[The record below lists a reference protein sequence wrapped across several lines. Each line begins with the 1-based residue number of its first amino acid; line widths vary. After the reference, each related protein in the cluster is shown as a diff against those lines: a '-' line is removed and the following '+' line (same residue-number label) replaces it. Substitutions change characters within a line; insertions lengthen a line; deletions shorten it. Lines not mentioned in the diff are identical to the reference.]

1 MNVSITI
8 KLLLKYYI
16 IILILSTLEFPTPIT
31 PPTEIRPIPTSSTAT
46 NISRRA
52 FSAETRQA
60 ARSEPYRTPSSAR
73 SVSSDPTT
81 FTDPSEKPKYTSSE
95 RRIRSDP
102 TRYNTGRNGIYRTG
116 NRYDEASETVPT
128 LFTRKQRIS
137 SRYGRSSDLFRTARL
152 PGPNGQWLR
161 ECTAQKKLTAT
172 GIVPDFHR
180 IPLIPVD
187 SPSTSGTDTEN
198 KYRV

>member
-1 MNVSITI
+1 MNVSTTI

-16 IILILSTLEFPTPIT
+16 IIRILSTLEFPTPIT
-31 PPTEIRPIPTSSTAT
+31 PPTEIRPIPTRLDGNKYQPPGFLRRNTT
-46 NISRRA
+46 SRTFRA
-52 FSAETRQA
+52 I
-60 ARSEPYRTPSSAR
+60 PYAFVGHIGCRPIR
-73 SVSSDPTT
+73 RL

-102 TRYNTGRNGIYRTG
+102 TRYDTGRNGIYRTG
-116 NRYDEASETVPT
+116 NRYDEAPETVPT

-180 IPLIPVD
+180 IPF
-187 SPSTSGTDTEN
+187 
-198 KYRV
+198 

>member
-1 MNVSITI
+1 MLYFNSTNG
-8 KLLLKYYI
+8 LYYYTHTFNARI
-16 IILILSTLEFPTPIT
+16 PHTDNSTDGNSADSDPARRQQISAAGLSPQKHDKPHVPSHTVRLRRPDRC
-31 PPTEIRPIPTSSTAT
+31 RPI
-46 NISRRA
+46 RRL
-52 FSAETRQA
+52 
-60 ARSEPYRTPSSAR
+60 
-73 SVSSDPTT
+73 

-95 RRIRSDP
+95 RRIRSDL

-180 IPLIPVD
+180 IPF
-187 SPSTSGTDTEN
+187 
-198 KYRV
+198 

>member
-31 PPTEIRPIPTSSTAT
+31 PPTEIRSIQARLSGNKYRSPGFLRRNAASRTFRAIPY
-46 NISRRA
+46 A
-52 FSAETRQA
+52 FVGQIGVV
-60 ARSEPYRTPSSAR
+60 RSDDFLPTLRKNRNTPL
-73 SVSSDPTT
+73 
-81 FTDPSEKPKYTSSE
+81 E

-102 TRYNTGRNGIYRTG
+102 TRYDTGRNGIYRTG
-116 NRYDEASETVPT
+116 NRYDEAPETVPT

-137 SRYGRSSDLFRTARL
+137 SRYGRSSDLFRTVRL
-152 PGPNGQWLR
+152 PGQNGQWQR

-180 IPLIPVD
+180 IPF
-187 SPSTSGTDTEN
+187 
-198 KYRV
+198 

>member
-16 IILILSTLEFPTPIT
+16 IVLILPTLEFPNPIAPST
-31 PPTEIRPIPTSSTAT
+31 AVRPIPTRLGGNKVQPPGFLRRNAVSRTFRAIPYAFVGHIGCRPIRRLFTALRK
-46 NISRRA
+46 NRN
-52 FSAETRQA
+52 
-60 ARSEPYRTPSSAR
+60 TPL
-73 SVSSDPTT
+73 
-81 FTDPSEKPKYTSSE
+81 E

-102 TRYNTGRNGIYRTG
+102 TRYDTGRNGIYRTG
-116 NRYDEASETVPT
+116 NRYDEAPETVPM

-152 PGPNGQWLR
+152 PGPNGQWQR

-180 IPLIPVD
+180 IPF
-187 SPSTSGTDTEN
+187 
-198 KYRV
+198 

>member
-31 PPTEIRPIPTSSTAT
+31 HRRKFGRFRPARRQQISAAGLSPQKHDKPHVPSHTVRLRRPDRCRPI
-46 NISRRA
+46 RRL
-52 FSAETRQA
+52 
-60 ARSEPYRTPSSAR
+60 
-73 SVSSDPTT
+73 

-180 IPLIPVD
+180 IPF
-187 SPSTSGTDTEN
+187 
-198 KYRV
+198 